1 MLQLGLL
8 IGAPVAV
15 YAIGGFE
22 NIFFGIVLT
31 IVVFVAGG
39 AALAEAAMWF
49 EVVVYAAAAIWAN
62 RTARTIAMI
71 VAALVVYGW
80 MGQQADH
87 NAADTRINT
96 ERVMIAKDGAAT
108 LLEVS
113 RRSSR
118 PGPSARATRRPPATA
133 SSPTP
138 RSTPTTSAR
147 CSRPCSARS

>member
-1 MLQLGLL
+1 MTRTETAGTIIGGTIAIVLQLGLL

-71 VAALVVYGW
+71 VHDQPEPEPEEPMTDLP
-80 MGQQADH
+80 
-87 NAADTRINT
+87 NRLTI
-96 ERVMIAKDGAAT
+96 GAAFAAGIA
-108 LLEVS
+108 L
-113 RRSSR
+113 
-118 PGPSARATRRPPATA
+118 ATA
-133 SSPTP
+133 VV
-138 RSTPTTSAR
+138 TTTGTVRTGGKTDRNA
-147 CSRPCSARS
+147 